1 MYTGMPARDAGA
13 AVSPCSE
20 LCASARD
27 ALARGDLELAYDCY
41 WQASE
46 HDAGSLGAEAGKKK
60 KMCYRIYYRILQN
73 MRLKNVRCSSVHL
86 FGLETGLDRRSR
98 GLVRFSEGNVRCS
111 SVHISCRTEG
121 ECCAGVSAEID
132 EVLQARHASD

>member
-1 MYTGMPARDAGA
+1 MLTYADVCVRMYTGMPARDAGA

-20 LCASARD
+20 ICASARD

-60 KMCYRIYYRILQN
+60 NVLQNILQN
-73 MRLKNVRCSSVHL
+73 ITQCATDKCQMFLFASLWFNCGGGGVVR
-86 FGLETGLDRRSR
+86 GERDRFR
-98 GLVRFSEGNVRCS
+98 
-111 SVHISCRTEG
+111 
-121 ECCAGVSAEID
+121 
-132 EVLQARHASD
+132 

>member
-1 MYTGMPARDAGA
+1 MPARDAGA

-60 KMCYRIYYRILQN
+60 YITEYITEYYKI
-73 MRLKNVRCSSVHL
+73 C
-86 FGLETGLDRRSR
+86 D
-98 GLVRFSEGNVRCS
+98 
-111 SVHISCRTEG
+111 
-121 ECCAGVSAEID
+121 
-132 EVLQARHASD
+132 